1 MPEVNAFEMT
11 EAIDRIVE
19 LANHGAAARIEYID
33 RPFADGGLPE
43 KVPALYDPQLR
54 KLLPVKDVLEAYRT
68 GPDRKRG
75 VAVAD
80 TFQSFVD
87 LVNRHKT
94 GDSALFGRTEWPAP
108 ALTAVIDYHKI
119 GGGETDP
126 GMMKHLVRYPFP
138 VTQEFK
144 DWVEG
149 DGQKMTQ
156 VDFATFLEDHI
167 SDMAAPEEFEV
178 LDFRDKFRMSAGT
191 PADIIQ
197 VSRSL
202 QVTVGQAVK
211 NSFDPRTGA
220 ATFTFS
226 EEHQTGKGTA
236 VDVPGGFILSMA
248 PFRSGPKVRIV
259 ARLRYRVV
267 QGAVVWSYHLW
278 RWQEAVEVRVSGDLL
293 EVGRQTGLPTFLGRP
308 ES

>member
-1 MPEVNAFEMT
+1 MPENAFETT
-11 EAIDRIVE
+11 EAIDRIVA
-19 LANHGAAARIEYID
+19 LTKQGAGARIEYID
-33 RPFADGGLPE
+33 RPFEDGGLPAR
-43 KVPALYDPQLR
+43 VPALYDPERRQ
-54 KLLPVKDVLEAYRT
+54 LLPLKELLESYRT

-75 VAVAD
+75 LAIAD

-94 GDSALFGRTEWPAP
+94 SDSVIFGRTEWPAP
-108 ALTAVIDYHKI
+108 ALTAVIDYHQI
-119 GGGETDP
+119 DGGETSP
-126 GMMKHLVRYPFP
+126 GMMKHLIRYPFP

-167 SDMAAPEEFEV
+167 SDMASPEEIEAV
-178 LDFRDKFRMSAGT
+178 DFKDKFRMSAGT

-226 EEHQTGKGTA
+226 EEHQTGKGTE
-236 VDVPGGFILSMA
+236 VDVPGGFIVSVA
-248 PFRSGPKVRIV
+248 PFRFGPKVRIV
-259 ARLRYRVV
+259 ARLRYRVI

-278 RWQEAVEVRVSGDLL
+278 RWQESLEVRVSGDLL
-293 EVGRQTGLPTFLGRP
+293 ETGRQTELPTFLGRP
-308 ES
+308 EA